1 MDSTRTTEA
10 SPPYFRIEDASHW
23 NRSSLAESLGS
34 KYPEFPSGTVPYR
47 WSFRQ
52 ISTRWLARFVGRV
65 NVNNSQPTDRL
76 SRTVIS
82 SRCYVYNADKVKL
95 SETVDWIVPGTR
107 NTPRSMDLL
116 AMRTCAL
123 LAESKRLREAIRE
136 ASIGRV
142 RPKLMTAATA
152 IRGLLPILLLR
163 MHGTEIERPLA
174 IVMIGGLATSTIF
187 ILLVL
192 QRFIRKL
199 QTGRREWTAPHAC
212 YP

>member
-1 MDSTRTTEA
+1 
-10 SPPYFRIEDASHW
+10 
-23 NRSSLAESLGS
+23 
-34 KYPEFPSGTVPYR
+34 
-47 WSFRQ
+47 
-52 ISTRWLARFVGRV
+52 
-65 NVNNSQPTDRL
+65 
-76 SRTVIS
+76 
-82 SRCYVYNADKVKL
+82 
-95 SETVDWIVPGTR
+95 
-107 NTPRSMDLL
+107 MDLL

-174 IVMIGGLATSTIF
+174 IVMIRGLATSTIF

-212 YP
+212 YL